1 MKQKNPLYLVKGKTV
16 HPTHTVWEYVIE
28 KFNLRPVINILFQLI
43 SFILEQVK
51 DYPSFVF
58 ARNFIENI
66 IEKLQGMRARFS

>member
-16 HPTHTVWEYVIE
+16 HPTQNIWEYVIE

-58 ARNFIENI
+58 ARQFIENV
-66 IEKLQGMRARFS
+66 IEKIQGLRTRFS